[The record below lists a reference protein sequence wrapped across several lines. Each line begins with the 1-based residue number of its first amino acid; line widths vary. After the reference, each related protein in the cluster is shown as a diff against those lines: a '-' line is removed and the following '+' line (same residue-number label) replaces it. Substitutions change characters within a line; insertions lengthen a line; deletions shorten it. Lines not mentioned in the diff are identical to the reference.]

1 MQSKRVMACR
11 LFAAAGSVMAL
22 GTLGFAPGGPDE
34 VRSGAPAGV
43 LPGVLADVLGDDG
56 GFGSRGA
63 VPFTNWE
70 TPHVHPI
77 ELMPGGQ
84 TLLMVNTADASLE
97 VFDLS
102 SGSPVYARTI
112 PVGLDPVS
120 VRARSATQAWVVN
133 QLSDTVSVVD
143 LVSGTITTTL
153 KVADEPGD
161 VAFAGGK
168 AFVSCGTAN
177 QVYVFDLAN
186 LASAPT
192 VITIEGNTPR
202 AMGVSP
208 DGTKV
213 YVALFDSGNGTTIL
227 GGGSDGTPVIAF
239 PPNVVNDALGPYA
252 GVNPPPND
260 GVAFDPPLNPAA
272 GTPPRVGL
280 IVKRQ
285 PNGDWLDDNGANWRN
300 LVSGVNA
307 SRSGR
312 QPGWDLID
320 HDVAII
326 NSANLAVSYT
336 GDMMNICMSLGVN
349 PASGEVAVVG
359 TDALNHIRFEPLL
372 KGTFLRVNMATMPG
386 GGGSPVVRDLNP
398 HLDYTTSSVPAEIR
412 HQSVGDPRGVVFN
425 AAGTRAYIT
434 GMGSNNVIQIDTATG
449 AVLSRVDVPEG
460 PTGLS
465 LDEAR
470 GQLYVMS
477 KFAAVVTSIDVSA
490 GSLGAATSQAALY
503 DPTPAAIKTGRKHL
517 YDTHRNSGLGHV
529 ACASCHVDGK
539 MDRLAWDLGDPS
551 GNVEPLTGNNLGQGL
566 PGLNPATANPA
577 FAAFHPMKGP
587 MTTQTMQDIIGHE
600 PHHWR
605 GDRAGIESFTPA
617 FMGLQGNATTLSTAE
632 MQEFEDFLATIAYPP
647 NPFRNLDNTLPTSLP
662 LPGHF
667 RTGRFGNAGTP
678 LPNGSAVRGLNL
690 YRSTSR
696 RLDRGAFACVTC
708 HTLPTGAGTDY
719 TLVGGTYVR
728 LPAGPMGEKHL
739 SLVSVDGSTNR
750 AIKVPQFRNA
760 YKKGGFNTTQLR
772 NTAGFGFLHDGS
784 VDSLERF
791 IAEPAFNVNSDQE
804 VADITALVLSVTG
817 SELPQGSVTAALEPP
832 GEPSLDTPTAVGTQV
847 TLTAAPAGSQAT
859 TITTLLTLAN
869 ANKIGLI
876 IKQSNGAGVLNG
888 YSYSGANVWQTDT
901 RGVTVTHAA
910 LIGTGTPARPLT
922 ITAVV
927 RGTQER
933 MGVDRDGDSWFDADE
948 RRVCTDPSNPNAYP
962 GGPGSIDA
970 NGDLFIDFFDYD
982 AFVSAFE
989 AGIPLADFNGDG
1001 FIDFFD
1007 YDAFVGGFEA
1017 GC

>member
-1 MQSKRVMACR
+1 MRSNGVMSFR
-11 LFAAAGSVMAL
+11 LLTAAGSAFAV
-22 GTLGFAPGGPDE
+22 GTLGFAPGASDE
-34 VRSGAPAGV
+34 PVFASSAEVMAGTS
-43 LPGVLADVLGDDG
+43 GDDS
-56 GFGSRGA
+56 GFGPRGGA
-63 VPFTNWE
+63 AFTNWE

-77 ELMPGGQ
+77 EMVPGGQ
-84 TLLMVNTADASLE
+84 TLLVVNTADASLE

-102 SGSPVYARTI
+102 GGTPAYARTI
-112 PVGLDPVS
+112 AVGLDPVS
-120 VRARSATQAWVVN
+120 VRARTATEAWVVN
-133 QLSDTVSVVD
+133 HLSDTVSVVD
-143 LVSGTITTTL
+143 LVSGAVITTL

-161 VAFAGGK
+161 VVFAGGK
-168 AFVSCGTAN
+168 AFVSCGTGG

-186 LASAPT
+186 LAASPT
-192 VITIEGNTPR
+192 VMTLEGNTPR
-202 AMGVSP
+202 SMGVSP

-213 YVALFDSGNGTTIL
+213 YVAMFDSGNGTTIL
-227 GGGSDGTPVIAF
+227 GGGSEGPATIAF
-239 PPNVVNDALGPYA
+239 PPNAVNDALGPYA

-260 GVAFDPPLNPAA
+260 GAAFEPPLNPAA

-285 PNGDWLDDNGANWRN
+285 PNGTWVDDNGADWTS
-300 LVSGVNA
+300 LVSGANA

-326 NSANLAVSYT
+326 NAGNLAVSYA
-336 GDMMNICMSLGVN
+336 GNMMNICMSLGVN

-359 TDALNHIRFEPLL
+359 TDALNHIRFEPVL
-372 KGTFLRVNMATMPG
+372 KGTFLRVNMATIPG
-386 GGGSPVVRDLNP
+386 SGGAPTIRDLNP
-398 HLDYTTSSVPAEIR
+398 HLDYATSSVPANIR

-425 AAGTRAYIT
+425 AAGTRAYVT
-434 GMGSNNVIQIDTATG
+434 GMGSNNVIQIDAATG
-449 AVLSRVDVPEG
+449 AVLSRIDVPEG

-477 KFAAVVTSIDVSA
+477 KFAASITTVDVSGGTL
-490 GSLGAATSQAALY
+490 GSVTSQAGLY

-539 MDRLAWDLGDPS
+539 MDRLAWDLGDPA
-551 GNVEPLTGNNLGQGL
+551 GDVAPLTGNNLGQGF
-566 PGLNPATANPA
+566 PGLSPATANPA

-617 FMGLQGNATTLSTAE
+617 FMGLQGNTTTLSQVE
-632 MQEFEDFLATIAYPP
+632 MQEFENFLATIAYPP

-662 LPGHF
+662 LTGHF
-667 RTGRFGNAGTP
+667 RTGRFGGAGTP
-678 LPNGSAVRGLNL
+678 LPNGSAVRGLSL
-690 YRSTSR
+690 YRSTAR
-696 RLDRGAFACVTC
+696 RLDGGAFACVTC

-719 TLVGGTYVR
+719 TFVGGTYQR

-739 SLVSVDGSTNR
+739 ALVSVDGSTNR

-804 VADITALVLSVTG
+804 IADITALVLSVTG
-817 SELPQGSVTAALEPP
+817 SELPQGSVSLPFEPP
-832 GEPSLDTPTAVGTQV
+832 GEPSLDTPTAVGTQL
-847 TLTAAPAGSQAT
+847 TLTAAPTSQQTT
-859 TITTLLTLAN
+859 TINTLLNLAN

-876 IKQSNGAGVLNG
+876 IKQPDGAGGVSG
-888 YSYSGANVWQTDT
+888 SAYTGANVWQSDS
-901 RGVTVTHAA
+901 RGTTVAHAA
-910 LIGTGTPARPLT
+910 LIGTGTPGRPLT

-948 RRVCTDPSNPNAYP
+948 RRVCTDPSNPAVFP

-970 NGDLFIDFFDYD
+970 NGDLFVDFFDYD
-982 AFVSAFE
+982 AFVVAFE
-989 AGIPLADFNGDG
+989 SGTPLADFNGDG

-1007 YDAFVGGFEA
+1007 YDAFVGGFET